1 MKILIAID
9 GSENSKL
16 ALWEV
21 ARRKWDEQSEVKI
34 IHVLEAPIPP
44 MPDVMGVGAEAAR
57 EEHQAASKSARAL
70 LDEAAE
76 TIRQGASSD
85 LTVTTEI
92 ITARP
97 FHSAQEEIVSAAERD
112 GTDLIILGSRGM
124 SRWKRLLLG
133 SVSTAVIQHAPCS
146 VEIVRPK
153 RLVFEQED

>member
-21 ARRKWDEQSEVKI
+21 ARRKWDGDSHVKI
-34 IHVLEAPIPP
+34 IHILESPIPP
-44 MPDVMGVGAEAAR
+44 MPDVMGVGAEAER
-57 EEHQAASKSARAL
+57 EEHQLAAKAARL
-70 LDEAAE
+70 MLDEAE
-76 TIRQGASSD
+76 KTISEGAGSN

-92 ITARP
+92 LTARP
-97 FHSAQEEIVSAAERD
+97 YHSPQEEIVSAAEQD
-112 GTDLIILGSRGM
+112 GTDLIVLGSRGM

-133 SVSTAVIQHAPCS
+133 SVSMAVIQHAPCS

-153 RLVFEQED
+153 RLVFDQED

>member
-112 GTDLIILGSRGM
+112 GM